1 MKLLVSVSSA
11 DEASAALAGGADV
24 IDAKN
29 PVAGPLG
36 AVSLDELRDIVS
48 RVSGARPV
56 TAALGDAGEGRDL
69 ETQARRYAAAGASLV
84 KLGFAGITE
93 PERVARWLRAAARG
107 AVSGGGGLVAVAY
120 ADAHRAGSIA
130 PGRLVEAAAR
140 SGAAGVLLDT
150 ADKDGPGLRASIA
163 LRALRDWV
171 STAHQAGLL
180 VALAG
185 RLTADD
191 FDFVRNAGADI
202 VGVRGAACSGGRVG
216 RISTE
221 QVKRLRGRC
230 EPEPVE
236 AEIVGGLDS

>member
-1 MKLLVSVSSA
+1 MKLLVSVSNA

-29 PVAGPLG
+29 PMAGPLG

-48 RVSGARPV
+48 RVNGARPV
-56 TAALGDAGEGRDL
+56 TAALGDASDGRAL
-69 ETQARRYAAAGASLV
+69 ETEARCYAAAGASLV
-84 KLGFAGITE
+84 KLGFAGTTE
-93 PERVARWLRAAARG
+93 RDRVERWLAAAARG
-107 AVSGGGGLVAVAY
+107 AVSGGGGVVAVAY

-130 PGRLVEAAAR
+130 PGRLIEAAAR
-140 SGAAGVLLDT
+140 AGATGVLLDT
-150 ADKDGPGLRASIA
+150 ADKAGPGLRSSIA
-163 LRALRDWV
+163 IRALRDWV
-171 STAHQAGLL
+171 WSAHQAGLL

-191 FDFVRNAGADI
+191 FDFVREAGADI
-202 VGVRGAACSGGRVG
+202 VGVRGAACRGGRVG

-221 QVKRLRGRC
+221 RVKRLRGRC

-236 AEIVGGLDS
+236 AGIVGGS